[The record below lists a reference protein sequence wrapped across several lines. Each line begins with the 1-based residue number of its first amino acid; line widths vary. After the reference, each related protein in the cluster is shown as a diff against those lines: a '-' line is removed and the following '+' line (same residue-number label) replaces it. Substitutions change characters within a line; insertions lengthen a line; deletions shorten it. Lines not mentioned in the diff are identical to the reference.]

1 MTLKLLKCLFT
12 EPFLVIS
19 GLSGPQIWLGN
30 DNSLHFFFSGGDYDC
45 KIEEVDIAKF
55 DLIARWWY
63 IICAMFV
70 CLMCMRRRLHW
81 SHWFWVY
88 RSITLRYPTLLVPAY
103 IQMAPNISMT
113 SFLCKLIILGI
124 LLHWLTSRIL
134 GTNLV
139 VLSPL
144 LVK

>member
-45 KIEEVDIAKF
+45 KIEEVDFAKF

-70 CLMCMRRRLHW
+70 CAWDVDCIEVIDFEYIGALHFDIR
-81 SHWFWVY
+81 H
-88 RSITLRYPTLLVPAY
+88 
-103 IQMAPNISMT
+103 
-113 SFLCKLIILGI
+113 C
-124 LLHWLTSRIL
+124 
-134 GTNLV
+134 
-139 VLSPL
+139 
-144 LVK
+144 